1 MKNNHCIIGDSIVK
15 FLKITNQADVLSFP
29 GVNIDR
35 LFWKIKLGKVNL
47 SHYKVIVLHVETN
60 DLTGSSVEEIVS
72 SYSRLLD
79 LVRSLNKAATVG
91 VSSIIP
97 KPCEPEKENLR
108 IVQLNREL
116 KKVCA
121 KKGAYFIPSYRPFVV
136 KNQQINT
143 ELYAKDKLHLN
154 HKGSVKLR
162 NNMVGNIKSL
172 HGLRSTSNL

>member
-47 SHYKVIVLHVETN
+47 SHYKVIVLHVGTN

-91 VSSIIP
+91 VSSNIP

-121 KKGAYFIPSYRPFVV
+121 KKGA
-136 KNQQINT
+136 
-143 ELYAKDKLHLN
+143 
-154 HKGSVKLR
+154 
-162 NNMVGNIKSL
+162 
-172 HGLRSTSNL
+172 